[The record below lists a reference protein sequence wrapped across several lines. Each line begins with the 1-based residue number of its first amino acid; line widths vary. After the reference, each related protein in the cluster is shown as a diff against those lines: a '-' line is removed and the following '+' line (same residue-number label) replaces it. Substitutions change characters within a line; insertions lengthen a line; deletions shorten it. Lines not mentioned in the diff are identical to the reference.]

1 MNEFVVGI
9 MDLPTVY
16 DYEVFREDIISQV
29 CLFVCLRYCVLLRVA
44 AFLRVVDFLR
54 SGRVEARHRRH

>member
-1 MNEFVVGI
+1 MSSAMNEFVVGI

-29 CLFVCLRYCVLLRVA
+29 
-44 AFLRVVDFLR
+44 
-54 SGRVEARHRRH
+54 